1 MLGFI
6 IGTVCLI
13 GLIKVL
19 GRGRGWH
26 RMGYGG
32 WGGGGA
38 CSHGGGYGYGHG
50 HRGWSG
56 GGGGPRWFLRSIFER
71 LETTPGQEKAIL
83 SALDELRENKKVVRE
98 ELQAT
103 RGDIARAVAS
113 GLVDDSTLEETFARQ
128 DRLLAQ
134 LRVSFVEAVKKITEA
149 LDERQRKQVADVLEG
164 GGFFGGRG
172 PRWGGPYRGGGAWA

>member
-19 GRGRGWH
+19 RRGRGWH
-26 RMGYGG
+26 GRMGYGG
-32 WGGGGA
+32 GSCA
-38 CSHGGGYGYGHG
+38 RGGGYGYDGYG
-50 HRGWSG
+50 HRGWG
-56 GGGGPRWFLRSIFER
+56 GGGGPRWFLRSAFER

-98 ELQAT
+98 EMQAT
-103 RGDIARAVAS
+103 RADFARAVAG
-113 GLVDDSTLEETFARQ
+113 GLVDDSTLEETFARH

-149 LDERQRKQVADVLEG
+149 LDEKQRKQIGDLLEG
-164 GGFFGGRG
+164 GGFFGRG